1 MTTKDGL
8 RRLARRLA
16 PPSEEESAA
25 VVAGVARWL
34 ESHTPTTVLVY
45 LSMPGEIPAERVVDA
60 AAGRHR
66 FAVTRT
72 PDAGWLTVHGFDAP
86 RERHRFGFYQPVA
99 SAPTVPLASI
109 GVVLAPGVAFDLG
122 GARLGWGRGYYDE
135 LLSRIPGS
143 AARVGI
149 TLERRLYPA
158 IPSEPHDVAMT
169 HLATESGVRTL

>member
-1 MTTKDGL
+1 MTTKDAL
-8 RRLARRLA
+8 RRRARRLA
-16 PPSEEESAA
+16 PPSDGESAA

-34 ESHTPTTVLVY
+34 EDQAPTTVLVY

-60 AAGRHR
+60 AGGRHH

-86 RERHRFGFYQPVA
+86 RERHRFGFDQPMA
-99 SAPTVPLASI
+99 SAPTVGLASI
-109 GVVLAPGVAFDLG
+109 GVVLVPGVAFDAG

-135 LLSRIPGS
+135 LLSRVPGS

-149 TLERRLYPA
+149 ALERRLVPS

-169 HLATESGVRTL
+169 HLATESGVRRL